1 MWDIRSQRRFQKRYS
16 KRSQFALSSAY
27 ASRQV
32 NHSSSINTECDA
44 LGILALSSGL
54 DHKSKASADWDKS
67 QSLQGNK
74 YVYCLK
80 VVHVKNAGEQSK
92 PKQSSSCIITTF
104 GHYKTVQNFIL
115 FKTVSLSFSRTHC
128 LQVFCS
134 QQIMLRGQRLLDY

>member
-1 MWDIRSQRRFQKRYS
+1 MLLLLCNGELSVINSALDRR
-16 KRSQFALSSAY
+16 A
-27 ASRQV
+27 
-32 NHSSSINTECDA
+32 INTECDA

-74 YVYCLK
+74 YVYSLQ

-104 GHYKTVQNFIL
+104 GHYKTV
-115 FKTVSLSFSRTHC
+115 
-128 LQVFCS
+128 
-134 QQIMLRGQRLLDY
+134 